1 MEEIWKDIEG
11 YEGYYQ
17 ISNLGRVKSLNRIC
31 KHPSGVT
38 RRVNERIM
46 KFDINKLGYLRVHL
60 AKDGTDKKISVHRLV
75 AQAFIPNPDNY
86 PIVNHKDEN
95 PSNNNIKNLE
105 WCDIK
110 YNNTYGN
117 KIKKLYK
124 EIIQLNKEGKI
135 IKYYPNTVQ
144 ASKET
149 GIVRCTITNCL
160 NGRTKT
166 AGGYIWKFKK

>member
-1 MEEIWKDIEG
+1 MEEIWKDIVG
-11 YEGYYQ
+11 YEGLYQ
-17 ISNLGRVKSLNRIC
+17 ISNLGRIKSLSRFC
-31 KHPSGVT
+31 KYSSGKT
-38 RRVNERIM
+38 RKVNERIM
-46 KFDINKLGYLRVHL
+46 KFDISKLGYFRVHL
-60 AKDGTDKKISVHRLV
+60 SKNGIDKKILVHRLV
-75 AQAFIPNPDNY
+75 AQAFIPNPKNY
-86 PIVNHKDEN
+86 PIINHKDEN
-95 PSNNNIKNLE
+95 PSNNKVNNLE
-105 WCDIK
+105 WCNVE

-124 EIIQLNKEGKI
+124 EIIQLNKNGEI
-135 IKYYPNTVQ
+135 IKCYPNTVQ